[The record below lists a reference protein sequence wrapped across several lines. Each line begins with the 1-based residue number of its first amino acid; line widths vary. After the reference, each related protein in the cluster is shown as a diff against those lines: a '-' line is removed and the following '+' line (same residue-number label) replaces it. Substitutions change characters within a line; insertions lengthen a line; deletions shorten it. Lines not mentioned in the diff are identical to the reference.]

1 MSRAVRPVFAVFLA
15 LVAVACTPGRVT
27 LAELGF
33 TTTLPGAEA
42 FDASLD
48 QAIAA
53 AWQTRPAG
61 YEPRTGHL
69 GADGTPTYVNR
80 LFLESSPYLQQHA
93 HNPVN
98 WYPWG
103 DEAFELAARL
113 GRPVLLSIGYS
124 TCHWCHVMEEESFDD
139 EEIARYLNEHYVAI
153 KVDREVRPDLDSVY
167 MSAVQLFTNGRGGWP
182 MTLWLTPE
190 RQPYSGGTYFPA
202 RDGDRGVG
210 VGFYT
215 LLQRL
220 KTAYD
225 EQPDRVTEV
234 SSKVAEQIRGY
245 LAPAAAGSVVEDDT
259 PIQETVSFYRERFD
273 ETHGGLQGTQKFPAS
288 LSARLLLRAHRRTGD
303 SSLLDMT
310 TLTLERMAAGG
321 MHDHVGGGF
330 HRYSTDEAWLVPHFE
345 KMLYDN
351 ALLALTYIEAAQAT
365 GRAALADVARDI
377 FRYVE
382 RDMTSPEGGF
392 YAAGD
397 ADSVGPDGEMGEGWF
412 FTWTAEE
419 IEAILGPVRT
429 PAVIAYYGVT
439 DAGNFEG
446 RTVLHTPR
454 SIDEVATEL
463 GLEPDA
469 LSTSLEE
476 SRERLYAARAERPA
490 PLRDEKIL
498 TAWNGLMIS
507 ALARGA
513 EALGDPEYVARA
525 ARAARV
531 VLDRV
536 DSDGRLPRDVAAAGE
551 RTGYLDD
558 YAFFIGGLLDLF
570 EATGET
576 HWLEA
581 ALALDRILEDEFE
594 DPENGGFF
602 MTAGEDSGLLA
613 REKPLYDDA
622 EPSGNAVQL
631 LNLVRLHELTTDD
644 RYRQRTERALG
655 AFASVLTTSPA
666 AAAEMLLAVDF
677 HLDTPKEIIL
687 VTPSSRA
694 EAAPFLERLAA
705 TFLPN
710 RILAVAVEGTDLE
723 TQAAV
728 VPLIEGK
735 YAIGGVAT
743 AYVCENRVCDLP
755 TTDPEVFARQIRQV
769 APSGSAVS
777 P

>member
-1 MSRAVRPVFAVFLA
+1 MTRATCLA
-15 LVAVACTPGRVT
+15 FCLLLASVVVACTPGGAT

-33 TTTLPGAEA
+33 TTALPGAEG
-42 FDASLD
+42 FDVSLD
-48 QAIAA
+48 RAIAA

-61 YEPRTGHL
+61 YEPRTRHL
-69 GADGTPTYVNR
+69 RRDGAPTYVNR

-139 EEIARYLNEHYVAI
+139 GEIARYLNEHYVAI

-182 MTLWLTPE
+182 MTLWLTPD

-234 SSKVAEQIRGY
+234 SSKVAEQIRSY
-245 LAPAAAGSVVEDDT
+245 LAPAAAGSAVEDDT
-259 PIQETVSFYRERFD
+259 PIRETVSFYRARFD

-303 SSLLDMT
+303 PTLLDMT

-351 ALLALTYIEAAQAT
+351 ALLALTYLETAQAT
-365 GRAALADVARDI
+365 GRAEFADVARDI

-412 FTWTAEE
+412 FTWTPDE
-419 IEAILGPVRT
+419 IEAVLGPERS
-429 PAVIAYYGVT
+429 PAVLAYYGVT
-439 DAGNFEG
+439 DEGNFDG

-454 SIDEVATEL
+454 AVDEVALEL
-463 GLEPDA
+463 GLAADTVRA
-469 LSTSLEE
+469 SLEE

-513 EALGDPEYVARA
+513 QTLGEPEYATRA
-525 ARAARV
+525 ARAASL
-531 VLDRV
+531 VLDRI
-536 DSDGRLPRDVAAAGE
+536 DADGRLPRDVAAADHQ
-551 RTGYLDD
+551 TGYLDD

-570 EATGET
+570 ETTGET
-576 HWLEA
+576 RWLEA

-594 DPENGGFF
+594 DPEEGGYF
-602 MTAGEDSGLLA
+602 MTAGADLGLLA

-631 LNLVRLHELTTDD
+631 LNLVRLHEFTTDD
-644 RYRQRTERALG
+644 RYRQRTARALG
-655 AFASVLTTSPA
+655 AFASVLTSSPA

-677 HLDTPKEIIL
+677 HLDTVKEIIL
-687 VTPSSRA
+687 VTPSTRA
-694 EAAPFLERLAA
+694 EAAPFLERLAG

-710 RILAVAVEGTDLE
+710 RILAVAVEGPDLE

-728 VPLIEGK
+728 VPLMEGK

-743 AYVCENRVCDLP
+743 AYVCEHRICDLP
-755 TTDPEVFARQIRQV
+755 TTDPEVFAEQIRQAS
-769 APSGSAVS
+769 APAVTR
-777 P
+777 